1 MGDTFQMSS
10 DRIRIWNKKCSRG
23 WENQAWG
30 KSFWGEGEN

>member
-1 MGDTFQMSS
+1 MGDIFQISS
-10 DRIRIWNKKCSRG
+10 DRIKIWKRCLRG